1 MALSSLGPASKW
13 REFSGSH
20 VVIEEMAKK
29 LSGQSCINRGE
40 ILAHRHSRGDFGSGA
55 SRSFRESAALLT
67 LILIFHRPD
76 CLQKLFEH
84 LDPHRRR
91 NF

>member
-40 ILAHRHSRGDFGSGA
+40 ILAHRHSRAISVPAHPDPFA
-55 SRSFRESAALLT
+55 NPPRS
-67 LILIFHRPD
+67 
-76 CLQKLFEH
+76 
-84 LDPHRRR
+84 
-91 NF
+91 